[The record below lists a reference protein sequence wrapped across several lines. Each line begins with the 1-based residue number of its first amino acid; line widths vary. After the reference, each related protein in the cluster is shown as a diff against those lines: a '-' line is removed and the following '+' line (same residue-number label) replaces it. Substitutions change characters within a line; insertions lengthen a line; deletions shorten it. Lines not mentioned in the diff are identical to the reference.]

1 MGQVI
6 EGQRELPVLG
16 KYDVVVAGGG
26 IAGVAAAVAAAR
38 NGASVCLLEKAFG
51 LGGLATLGNVI
62 VYLPICDGMGRQGNS
77 WCIF

>member
-1 MGQVI
+1 VVKEKLVGQVV
-6 EGQRELPVLG
+6 ESERFLPLSG

-62 VYLPICDGMGRQGNS
+62 VY
-77 WCIF
+77 